1 MLVKALIDFGGQ
13 YAMFK
18 GDVADLPESPVTD
31 TLVESGYVEPVAS
44 DEPRPEETD
53 VTEEPAELTGAE
65 HNPEEPEAVIT
76 DLEKLTKEELISFAE
91 ERKIEIDRKAKK
103 ADMIEQI
110 MTAADEE

>member
-1 MLVKALIDFGGQ
+1 MKVKALTDFGGQ

-31 TLVESGYVEPVAS
+31 ILIEKGYVKPVAS
-44 DEPRPEETD
+44 DGQKQAETNVPEES
-53 VTEEPAELTGAE
+53 AELTGTE

-110 MTAADEE
+110 MSATDEG